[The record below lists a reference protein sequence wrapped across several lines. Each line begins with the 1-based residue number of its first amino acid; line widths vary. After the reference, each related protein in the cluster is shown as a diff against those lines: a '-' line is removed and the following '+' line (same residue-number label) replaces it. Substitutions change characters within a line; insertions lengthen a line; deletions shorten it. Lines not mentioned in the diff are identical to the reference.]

1 MSRVFVTRYI
11 PKEALDILESKCS
24 LDVYESDEA
33 IPRNILLEK
42 VRDLDGLLCLLSENI
57 DKELIDHAP
66 NLKVISN
73 LAVGFNNIDI
83 EYATRKKIVVTNTPG
98 VLTDATADF
107 TWALLLATTRRVM
120 EADRMCRVLKF
131 KGWGPMVLLG
141 YDIVGKTLGILGAGR
156 IGMAVIE
163 RSRGWRME
171 VLYYDKEVNTYLEE
185 EFNARR
191 VNMNELLENS
201 DFISIHLPLSDET
214 KYLIDE
220 EALRIMKETAIL
232 INTARGPIV
241 NESALLNALQQKRIG
256 GAGLDVFEHEPEIT
270 TGLTE
275 LDNVVLAPHIG
286 SATVAT
292 RNKMAVMAADNLLAV
307 LEGKNPNFPV
317 NPEVF
322 NLK

>member
-1 MSRVFVTRYI
+1 MSRVFVTRHI
-11 PKEALDILESKCS
+11 PKEALDILKSKCS
-24 LDVYESDEA
+24 LGVYESDEA

-107 TWALLLATTRRVM
+107 TWALLLATARRVM

-141 YDIVGKTLGILGAGR
+141 HDIVGKTLGILGAGR
-156 IGMAVIE
+156 IGTAVIE

-171 VLYYDKEVNTYLEE
+171 ILYYDKEVNTYLEE

-214 KYLIDE
+214 KYLIDA

-241 NESALLNALQQKRIG
+241 NESALLNALQQKWIA

-317 NPEVF
+317 NPEVL